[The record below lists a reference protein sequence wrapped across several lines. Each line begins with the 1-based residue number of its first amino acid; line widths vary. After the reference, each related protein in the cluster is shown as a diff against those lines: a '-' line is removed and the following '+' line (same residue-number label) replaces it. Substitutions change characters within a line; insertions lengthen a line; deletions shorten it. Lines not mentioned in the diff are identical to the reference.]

1 MLRTTPLYG
10 SHTALGA
17 RMGEFAGYDMPL
29 FYKDGVIKEHEWV
42 RRHCGIFDVSH
53 MGQVLIEGA
62 GAAEFLESITPS
74 SFKSK
79 KPGRAQ
85 YTVMTNAEGGIVD
98 DLIVTRLSDKEFFV
112 VINAGCKDK
121 DLAWIKKH
129 LPLNLNMYEMKDH
142 ALIAVQGP
150 WSERV
155 LHEVLEFESG
165 ELPYMHLARAQTRYG
180 TPIFISRLGYTGEDG
195 FEISVPNTEAAEVWD
210 SLLQHSEVRPIGLAA
225 RDSLRLEMGYPLY
238 GHDIDDTTSPVEADI
253 AWIIGKDNA
262 QFTGHHRVLKE
273 MKSGPTRKRVG
284 VRLLDQGVA
293 REGAE
298 IRNAA
303 DQKIGVLT
311 SGGFSPSLKQSIGM
325 GYVETAQAI
334 TGAKIF
340 VNVRGRN
347 IAAEIAALPFMA
359 AKTKSIKKSA

>member
-1 MLRTTPLYG
+1 MLRTTPLHAAHG
-10 SHTALGA
+10 MLGA

-53 MGQVLIEGA
+53 MGQLVIEGP

-74 SFKSK
+74 SFRNK

-85 YTVMTNAEGGIVD
+85 YTVLTNAEGGIVD

-121 DLAWIKKH
+121 DIAWIKKH
-129 LPLNLNMYEMKDH
+129 LPLNLSMHVMKDH

-165 ELPYMHLARAQTRYG
+165 DLPYMHLVRGQTRYG

-195 FEISVPNTEAAEVWD
+195 FEISVPNTEAAELWD

-253 AWIIGKDNA
+253 AWIIGKDNT

-273 MKSGPTRKRVG
+273 MKDGPARKRVG
-284 VRLLDQGVA
+284 IRLLDQGVA

-298 IRNAA
+298 IRDQA
-303 DQKIGVLT
+303 DKKIGVLT

-325 GYVETAQAI
+325 GYVETTQA
-334 TGAKIF
+334 TPGTKIF

-347 IAAEIAALPFMA
+347 IAAEITALPFMA
-359 AKTKSIKKSA
+359 AKTKSMKKAA